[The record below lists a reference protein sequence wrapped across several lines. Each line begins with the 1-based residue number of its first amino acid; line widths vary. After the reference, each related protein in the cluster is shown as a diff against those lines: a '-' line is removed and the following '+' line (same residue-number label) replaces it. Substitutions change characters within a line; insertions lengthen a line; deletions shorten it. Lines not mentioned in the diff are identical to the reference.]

1 MLQVVCESGVQVM
14 CANHGTLR
22 ATARGALTL
31 FRTADSSFTLSRFC
45 AVDDNG
51 FCQLK
56 ATAFRG
62 ENVLMTY
69 TVDLAKQSAFVP
81 PISASLVCECDSEY
95 NKKVNI
101 IVQITNNLSHRGVQ
115 HLSLQVRARP
125 PPAWLLFAS
134 VQMQRFKSG

>member
-1 MLQVVCESGVQVM
+1 MLSK
-14 CANHGTLR
+14 CA
-22 ATARGALTL
+22 
-31 FRTADSSFTLSRFC
+31 C

-56 ATAFRG
+56 APAFRG

-81 PISASLVCECDSEY
+81 PISASVVCECDAEY
-95 NKKVNI
+95 NKKVSI

-115 HLSLQVRARP
+115 HLSLQVCCH
-125 PPAWLLFAS
+125 AS
-134 VQMQRFKSG
+134 DSPVPC